1 MTSPVSTVGSFDM
14 AALSTQLRERVSANR
29 ANGAERQGSDSN
41 VGVQFEAMVLRQV
54 LEDMLPK
61 DASSV
66 FGEGT
71 AGNVWRSMLAENLA
85 NAMASRNILGLAET
99 VAPPVHVEGKK
110 TAE

>member
-54 LEDMLPK
+54 LEDMLPRRVYSAK
-61 DASSV
+61 ARP
-66 FGEGT
+66 GT
-71 AGNVWRSMLAENLA
+71 SGVRCWLKISRMQWRAV
-85 NAMASRNILGLAET
+85 T
-99 VAPPVHVEGKK
+99 F
-110 TAE
+110 